1 MNENK
6 GSYNNKINDKQMI
19 KEGIRKEK
27 NCDTGRLEKSVFSL
41 KIFTILW
48 PLPGLQM
55 VVQKMT
61 TSQ

>member
-41 KIFTILW
+41 KIFTIL
-48 PLPGLQM
+48 
-55 VVQKMT
+55 
-61 TSQ
+61 

>member
-27 NCDTGRLEKSVFSL
+27 NCDTRCLEKKYF
-41 KIFTILW
+41 F
-48 PLPGLQM
+48 P
-55 VVQKMT
+55 
-61 TSQ
+61 